1 MTGCTEVC
9 AACHKSYQEVGCL
22 NRAIGMSF
30 FLDDAFQIILGE
42 AFQNINHNYIAE
54 KMQET
59 TGI

>member
-30 FLDDAFQIILGE
+30 FLDDAFQVIVGE
-42 AFQNINHNYIAE
+42 AFQNINHIS
-54 KMQET
+54 
-59 TGI
+59 